1 MGLRKIILGA
11 GMLGL
16 VGISAVAIPKDN
28 PYTQVRAISVCI
40 TRAECETPLMEVPE
54 LQQAYARIEINQS
67 PGYLSD
73 TEKKLFDLINDQ
85 RKEAGS
91 CPLEYDPVL
100 NEAAEIR
107 AGEIVVRG
115 VEGRAPLRDY
125 LTHDSGVNGLGENL
139 CVYDKPPF
147 GTVDD
152 VISTFMN
159 DPDSR
164 SNMLSIDVC
173 RMGVA
178 VINTDKG
185 SYSTVLFSD

>member
-1 MGLRKIILGA
+1 
-11 GMLGL
+11 MLGL

-28 PYTQVRAISVCI
+28 PYIQVRAISICM
-40 TRAECETPLMEVPE
+40 TRAECEAPLTEVPE
-54 LQQAYARIEINQS
+54 LQEAYAGIKINQS

-85 RKEAGS
+85 RKEDGA
-91 CPLEYDPVL
+91 CPLEYDPIL

-107 AGEIVVRG
+107 AGEIAVNG
-115 VEGRAPLRDY
+115 VEGRLPLRGY
-125 LTHDSGVNGLGENL
+125 LTHDSRVNALGENL
-139 CVYDKPPF
+139 SVYDRPPF

-152 VISTFMN
+152 VISTFIN
-159 DPDSR
+159 DPDSS

-178 VINTDKG
+178 VINTDQG
-185 SYSTVLFSD
+185 SYSAVLFSD